1 MNFNYTQKL
10 LAGTLALV
18 LVAGMASPAFAG
30 LDTTPPTT
38 VCPDDAAIQLGDS
51 TDPSNTGGAG
61 CADSESGC
69 QSVTFS
75 DENSL
80 NVCDAGTI
88 ERTWTATDGSGNTSS
103 CVQTITIEGECVAGE
118 LLPLDNTALLLAGI
132 QSMTVWMIPT
142 VLGLAGAGVYLVKFR
157 ANRG

>member
-30 LDTTPPTT
+30 LDTTPPTI

-51 TDPSNTGGAG
+51 TDPSNTGGAL
-61 CADSESGC
+61 CADQESGC
-69 QSVTFS
+69 QSVGFN

-80 NVCDAGTI
+80 AVCGVGTI
-88 ERTWTATDGSGNTSS
+88 ERTWIATDGLGNTAS

-118 LLPLDNTALLLAGI
+118 ILPIMSSALVIAGVSTI
-132 QSMTVWMIPT
+132 AIWMVPA
-142 VLGLAGAGVYLVKFR
+142 VVGLAGVGVYLVKFR
-157 ANRG
+157 KQ